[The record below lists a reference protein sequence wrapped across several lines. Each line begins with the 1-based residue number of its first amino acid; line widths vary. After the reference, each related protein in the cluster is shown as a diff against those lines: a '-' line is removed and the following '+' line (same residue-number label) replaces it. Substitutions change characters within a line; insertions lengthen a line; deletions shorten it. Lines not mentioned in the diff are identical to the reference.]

1 MTKIALVIGHNARSQ
16 GAVRQTDGRTEYD
29 WCGDLAAAIRACSPG
44 MYEVFRR
51 PAGRPYSTEIRETYA
66 VVDAKG
72 AAASVEL
79 HFNGGPTSASGTE
92 TLTSGSK
99 GSRRLAG
106 LIQPAMVQ
114 ALGLRDR
121 GIIARARNDRG
132 GLSLHAGRAPAVLLE
147 PYFGSNPTDCA
158 AADRHYA
165 ALVQGIHKACVAYIN
180 GA

>member
-1 MTKIALVIGHNARSQ
+1 
-16 GAVRQTDGRTEYD
+16 RQIDGRTEYD
-29 WCGDLAAAIRACSPG
+29 WCGDLAAAIRACAPG

-51 PAGRPYSTEIRETYA
+51 PAGRPYSAEIRETYA
-66 VVDAKG
+66 AVDAKG
-72 AAASVEL
+72 AVASVEL
-79 HFNGGPTSASGTE
+79 HFNGGPTSASGAE

-99 GSRRLAG
+99 GSLRLAG

-121 GIIARARNDRG
+121 GIIVRARNDRG

-165 ALVQGIHKACVAYIN
+165 VLVQGIHRACVAYIN